1 MGVAGVP
8 VISLSLLTK
17 TANPWG
23 NRQLTNLRLQSNRTC
38 SPTKHLIWS
47 FSLRMKASSISKSA
61 AMAEHGGSGGD
72 GDGLGGGGSE
82 GEGGSS
88 GGETETNSTGV
99 KFEDGVVGEKDDVII
114 LSVGGM
120 TCNGCV
126 ASVKR
131 ILESK
136 AQVSS
141 ATVNLD
147 TESAAVYAVPDAKL
161 GENWRQELGEE
172 LATHLTTCGFK
183 SNFSYASV
191 NEA

>member
-1 MGVAGVP
+1 
-8 VISLSLLTK
+8 
-17 TANPWG
+17 
-23 NRQLTNLRLQSNRTC
+23 
-38 SPTKHLIWS
+38 
-47 FSLRMKASSISKSA
+47 MKASSISKSA

-72 GDGLGGGGSE
+72 GDGLGGGGSEGE

-114 LSVGGM
+114 LSVGVSTNIPFPHFGPGPWPLCCVAAYFNRWNCIFQGM

-136 AQVSS
+136 VR
-141 ATVNLD
+141 
-147 TESAAVYAVPDAKL
+147 K
-161 GENWRQELGEE
+161 
-172 LATHLTTCGFK
+172 
-183 SNFSYASV
+183 
-191 NEA
+191 